1 MAINS
6 GHVVIELAYVE
17 RRVQPLDLY
26 LDEAT
31 PEAARSAV
39 IDFGQAIKDLAYSN
53 IFPGDMLLKNFG
65 VTDLG
70 RVIFYDFDEICPL
83 TECRFRRKPAAVSYE
98 DELASEPW
106 YFVGDNDIFPEE
118 FENFLGL
125 TGELKQVF
133 MAHHKDLLNVN
144 FWQQTQETD
153 PLRRSDPCLPL
164 PANGRNQRANG
175 SCANR
180 QPYLPQSI

>member
-1 MAINS
+1 
-6 GHVVIELAYVE
+6 VVIARAYVE

-26 LDEAT
+26 LAEAT
-31 PEAARSAV
+31 AEAARSAV

-83 TECRFRRKPAAVSYE
+83 TECRFRRKPAAASYE

-118 FENFLGL
+118 FEHFLGL
-125 TGELKQVF
+125 TGDLKEAF
-133 MAHHKDLLNVN
+133 MAHHKDLLRVD
-144 FWQQTQETD
+144 FWRRTQEQIQAGVPIHVFPYQRFKGD
-153 PLRRSDPCLPL
+153 PSNHAPGTTVHKKYSESLKKSLVK
-164 PANGRNQRANG
+164 
-175 SCANR
+175 
-180 QPYLPQSI
+180 